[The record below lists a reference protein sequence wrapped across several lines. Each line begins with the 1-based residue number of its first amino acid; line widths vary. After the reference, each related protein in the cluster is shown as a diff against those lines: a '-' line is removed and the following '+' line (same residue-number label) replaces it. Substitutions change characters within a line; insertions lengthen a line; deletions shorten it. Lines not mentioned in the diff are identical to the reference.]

1 VCVTTIRPV
10 RHLPPASS
18 PVLLRESLEF
28 QSMANP
34 WGIQAVGSSIVIMGW
49 LLSPVLSFLVNKFFA
64 NLSLDT
70 SRKLR
75 KLEIDTIP
83 SLKETMRKVE
93 EQRMLGEVKG
103 KGSESDLATLRKIED
118 DLKSALYEAED
129 ILDLVDYHRIE
140 KKVKGDGPSW
150 ISRAAGACITRCK
163 GSWLFRRCIE
173 RIRSALLLCSKG
185 FSWLGATLCR
195 SGEQIPISQGPF
207 NSNPVVQRLRAWS
220 QSLDIKALCQSMQSW
235 LAEKYVTACCYRD
248 WSYEVVGIKTNKVP
262 SDSRGQFVLALRSW
276 WNFSCSPYVLQNT
289 FLVLREAPFFKLLGQ
304 QYVED

>member
-1 VCVTTIRPV
+1 
-10 RHLPPASS
+10 
-18 PVLLRESLEF
+18 
-28 QSMANP
+28 
-34 WGIQAVGSSIVIMGW
+34 MGW

-150 ISRAAGACITRCK
+150 ISRAAGACITRSK